1 VATEIKAMLDYL
13 VNAGVDINSMDNNGN
28 TPLHI
33 AAMDGTSDGVVEYL
47 FKLRVDPSAQN
58 NLGATPLHLALPR
71 SRCAPEGL
79 AQGESG
85 ADLERVGMNALSQ
98 DTSPILQD
106 VFALIAA
113 GSDLAAL
120 TIDGDSLMHSAV
132 ASKDHHLVKFMLAQ
146 DTPVDHANKDGVTPL
161 FLAAYIA
168 FREPK
173 ITSMLLDAGARLDPS
188 SELSP
193 LVACLGGIKQH
204 DKAEVVP
211 VLLDAGADIMFRDSD
226 GFSVLYWAV
235 CMHNP
240 SALRLLLPLYNL
252 NWLIMQLSNVEWAEL
267 SAPEYSSDD
276 SVPLLL
282 QRSVLVLLR
291 AIVHVKHS
299 LIIGQEVE
307 DPADVP
313 YPAVVF
319 AQLAW
324 GMDVEDTLFSVER
337 CQRYMQGIHGK

>member
-1 VATEIKAMLDYL
+1 LGCKIDVSLPLGSASALVYIRAGYL
-13 VNAGVDINSMDNNGN
+13 HVIR
-28 TPLHI
+28 P
-33 AAMDGTSDGVVEYL
+33 
-47 FKLRVDPSAQN
+47 PSC
-58 NLGATPLHLALPR
+58 PHLT
-71 SRCAPEGL
+71 L

-146 DTPVDHANKDGVTPL
+146 NTPVDHANKDGVTPL
-161 FLAAYIA
+161 CLAAYTA

-211 VLLDAGADIMFRDSD
+211 VLLDAGANIMFR
-226 GFSVLYWAV
+226 
-235 CMHNP
+235 C
-240 SALRLLLPLYNL
+240 
-252 NWLIMQLSNVEWAEL
+252 LSTT
-267 SAPEYSSDD
+267 S
-276 SVPLLL
+276 
-282 QRSVLVLLR
+282 
-291 AIVHVKHS
+291 
-299 LIIGQEVE
+299 IG
-307 DPADVP
+307 
-313 YPAVVF
+313 
-319 AQLAW
+319 
-324 GMDVEDTLFSVER
+324 
-337 CQRYMQGIHGK
+337 